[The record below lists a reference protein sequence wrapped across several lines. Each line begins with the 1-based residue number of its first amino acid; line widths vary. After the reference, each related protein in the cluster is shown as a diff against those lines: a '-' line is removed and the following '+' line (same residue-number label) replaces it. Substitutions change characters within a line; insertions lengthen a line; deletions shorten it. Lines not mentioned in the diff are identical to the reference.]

1 MNFCEKEKQESWDYG
16 KNRCAQRDTASY
28 LVTLLCIDAQTCNI
42 PSQHIYVFLSLWVF
56 NLSSDVYSYGY
67 NYIYPQDSFTIH
79 GNKECSEK
87 AKMKNRINWTGMF
100 CNISEST

>member
-1 MNFCEKEKQESWDYG
+1 MWTFVKKRSKNHGIMEKIGVHREIQH
-16 KNRCAQRDTASY
+16 
-28 LVTLLCIDAQTCNI
+28 LITLLCIDAQTCNI

-56 NLSSDVYSYGY
+56 NLSSDVYNYGY

-100 CNISEST
+100 CNISENT